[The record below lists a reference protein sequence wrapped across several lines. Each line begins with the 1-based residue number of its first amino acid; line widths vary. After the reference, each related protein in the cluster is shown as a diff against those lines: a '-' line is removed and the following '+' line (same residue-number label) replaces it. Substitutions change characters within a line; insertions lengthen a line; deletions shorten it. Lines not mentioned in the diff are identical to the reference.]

1 MRTLER
7 RTTKCLSDNSPPQP
21 EEVKVKGERASSS
34 SKTNEKE
41 PQASLAKPANQTS
54 GGNTFRVIITQI
66 KRLIALRLTILNK
79 ALFLG
84 QHTTSIY
91 TIIPPQAQIL
101 SWRRSL
107 STDLTRDMKL

>member
-54 GGNTFRVIITQI
+54 GGNTFRVITQI

-91 TIIPPQAQIL
+91 MIIPPQAQIL
-101 SWRRSL
+101 PGRRSL